1 MIDLHTFIDKLLLRI
16 SYVTWEWLPINP
28 KFCAIDHH
36 SFHGL
41 SISSHCAIDK
51 FFSNLRVVSKHF
63 KVLSHRSIE
72 PALLSFH
79 WCLINCLQID
89 STCDWYFQMKAS
101 SLQWTMTL
109 PSLHTHTH
117 THYTP
122 RRCHILFYQCEIRL
136 EHLSSSVKCLTSY
149 FPTSK
154 HQKSSNNCCWRTQK
168 KNDRKKTKWRNQKR
182 S

>member
-89 STCDWYFQMKAS
+89 STCDWNFQMKAS
-101 SLQWTMTL
+101 FAATHTSMDNDAPL
-109 PSLHTHTH
+109 PSHTHSH
-117 THYTP
+117 TLHP
-122 RRCHILFYQCEIRL
+122 SP
-136 EHLSSSVKCLTSY
+136 LSHSFLPV
-149 FPTSK
+149 
-154 HQKSSNNCCWRTQK
+154 
-168 KNDRKKTKWRNQKR
+168 RNPFGASQLKR
-182 S
+182 